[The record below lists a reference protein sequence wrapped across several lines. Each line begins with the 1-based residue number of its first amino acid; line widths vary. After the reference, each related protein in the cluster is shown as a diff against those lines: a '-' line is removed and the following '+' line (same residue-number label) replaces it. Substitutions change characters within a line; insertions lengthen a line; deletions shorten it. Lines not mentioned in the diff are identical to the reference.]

1 MIGIVTNMILAA
13 CNTSGV
19 DWIALPVSAVTAST
33 DYGICIQLRSI
44 PGIADGLYGL

>member
-19 DWIALPVSAVTAST
+19 DWIALPVSAREEVCASA
-33 DYGICIQLRSI
+33 
-44 PGIADGLYGL
+44 ADATN